1 MEHRSP
7 YDGPVCQNTRQDT
20 RDIRRLEQP
29 VSAKAKIT
37 IFHPS
42 AGSPTG
48 NIPEAS
54 DLSFN
59 NQLGLI
65 GHHMPATLLPRHLSG
80 IGRKLEVDRKSTRL
94 TSSHYC
100 ATRMPSSACKKK

>member
-48 NIPEAS
+48 NITEAS
-54 DLSFN
+54 ELSLN

-65 GHHMPATLLPRHLSG
+65 GPHMHATLWQRHLNG
-80 IGRKLEVDRKSTRL
+80 IGRTLEEGECPQLGQPAVRERGGENV
-94 TSSHYC
+94 
-100 ATRMPSSACKKK
+100 